1 MGVFDSG
8 VDVKT
13 TRIVERNDGR
23 EVVDVAAPRIHA
35 LISSEHEE
43 EAEYDVSQLFLV
55 EIPDENVVE
64 GEESM
69 SDENEAVVENEGHVS
84 PMSENELAMPEVC
97 LTIFG
102 RYLRKPCTR
111 KNKSCF

>member
-1 MGVFDSG
+1 MKNF
-8 VDVKT
+8 
-13 TRIVERNDGR
+13 
-23 EVVDVAAPRIHA
+23 
-35 LISSEHEE
+35 
-43 EAEYDVSQLFLV
+43 
-55 EIPDENVVE
+55 VE